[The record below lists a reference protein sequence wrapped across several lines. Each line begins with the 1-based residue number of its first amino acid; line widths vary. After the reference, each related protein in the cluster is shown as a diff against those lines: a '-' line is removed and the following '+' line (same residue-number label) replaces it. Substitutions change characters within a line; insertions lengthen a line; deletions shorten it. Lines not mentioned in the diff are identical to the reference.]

1 MSGRGDAA
9 QLAEALHAERGG
21 LWLLLAL
28 SLANVVLAVWR
39 HEFTGAIVTWALA
52 NVTRVVYSWK
62 TRTGK

>member
-39 HEFTGAIVTWALA
+39 PRIYRWQ
-52 NVTRVVYSWK
+52 
-62 TRTGK
+62 